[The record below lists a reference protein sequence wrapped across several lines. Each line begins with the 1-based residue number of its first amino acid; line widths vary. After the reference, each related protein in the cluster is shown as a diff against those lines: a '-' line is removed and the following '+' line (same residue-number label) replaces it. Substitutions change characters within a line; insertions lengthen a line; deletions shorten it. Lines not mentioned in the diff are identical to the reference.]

1 MTYNQLW
8 KRLTA
13 IYNEREAQAIVRT
26 VLDALFGMSLT
37 DICLGKVTQ
46 LSADDTTRLEK
57 IIQRLEKSEPVQYVL
72 GAEWFAG
79 RLFSVAPGVLIP
91 RPETE
96 ALVQWACDEAKEK
109 EKEDNSKEERGEEEE
124 GSRKGEGSKKDEA
137 PKKEEAQRK
146 EDASKK
152 EEQLLSSPSKEEK
165 EGSKKG
171 EASKKEEQLLSSPSK
186 EEKEGSKK
194 GEASKKEE
202 QLLSSPSKEE
212 KEGSKKGEASK
223 KEEQLLSSP
232 SKEEKEGLRKEAEA
246 PHPSILDIGT
256 GSGCIAITVALAL
269 PKARVT
275 AWDISTDALT
285 IAAGNAHRLGASV
298 RFEHQDALSAPD
310 DEERWDVIVSNPPY
324 ICDRERADMSDNVLS
339 YEPEL
344 ALFVPDSDPL
354 LFYRAITR
362 YASKALKPGGR
373 LLFET
378 NTAYAHEVA
387 QAMADEGFTAIE
399 VRNDCFGKPRMV
411 KGAFLKV
418 KK

>member
-57 IIQRLEKSEPVQYVL
+57 IMQRLEKSEPVQYVL

-79 RLFSVAPGVLIP
+79 RLFDVAPGVLIP

-96 ALVQWACDEAKEK
+96 DLVKWTCDEAKEK
-109 EKEDNSKEERGEEEE
+109 EKEDNSKEERG
-124 GSRKGEGSKKDEA
+124 
-137 PKKEEAQRK
+137 
-146 EDASKK
+146 
-152 EEQLLSSPSKEEK
+152 KEEK
-165 EGSKKG
+165 EVPKKG
-171 EASKKEEQLLSSPSK
+171 E
-186 EEKEGSKK
+186 
-194 GEASKKEE
+194 
-202 QLLSSPSKEE
+202 
-212 KEGSKKGEASK
+212 
-223 KEEQLLSSP
+223 
-232 SKEEKEGLRKEAEA
+232 EA

-269 PKARVT
+269 PQARVT
-275 AWDISTDALT
+275 AWDISTDALA

-344 ALFVPDSDPL
+344 ALFVPDSAPL
-354 LFYRAITR
+354 LFYRAIAR

-387 QAMADEGFTAIE
+387 QAMANEGFTAIE

-411 KGAFLKV
+411 KGAFFKGKKV
-418 KK
+418 KR

>member
-8 KRLTA
+8 KRLTV

-57 IIQRLEKSEPVQYVL
+57 IMQRLEKSEPVQYVL

-79 RLFSVAPGVLIP
+79 RLFDVAPGVLIP

-96 ALVQWACDEAKEK
+96 DLVKWTCDEAKEK
-109 EKEDNSKEERGEEEE
+109 EKEDNSKEERG
-124 GSRKGEGSKKDEA
+124 
-137 PKKEEAQRK
+137 
-146 EDASKK
+146 
-152 EEQLLSSPSKEEK
+152 
-165 EGSKKG
+165 
-171 EASKKEEQLLSSPSK
+171 
-186 EEKEGSKK
+186 
-194 GEASKKEE
+194 
-202 QLLSSPSKEE
+202 
-212 KEGSKKGEASK
+212 
-223 KEEQLLSSP
+223 
-232 SKEEKEGLRKEAEA
+232 KEEKEGLRKGEDAPQKEEQLLSSLLKSNKEVPEKGEEA

-269 PKARVT
+269 PQARVT
-275 AWDISTDALT
+275 AWDISTDALA

-354 LFYRAITR
+354 LFYRAIAR

-387 QAMADEGFTAIE
+387 QTMANEGFTAIE

-411 KGAFLKV
+411 KGAFIREE
-418 KK
+418 

>member
-8 KRLTA
+8 KRLTV

-57 IIQRLEKSEPVQYVL
+57 IMQRLEKSEPVQYVL

-79 RLFSVAPGVLIP
+79 RLFDVAPGVLIP

-96 ALVQWACDEAKEK
+96 DLVKWACDEAKEK
-109 EKEDNSKEERGEEEE
+109 EKEDNSKEERG
-124 GSRKGEGSKKDEA
+124 
-137 PKKEEAQRK
+137 KEEK
-146 EDASKK
+146 EVSKK
-152 EEQLLSSPSKEEK
+152 EEV
-165 EGSKKG
+165 
-171 EASKKEEQLLSSPSK
+171 
-186 EEKEGSKK
+186 
-194 GEASKKEE
+194 
-202 QLLSSPSKEE
+202 
-212 KEGSKKGEASK
+212 
-223 KEEQLLSSP
+223 
-232 SKEEKEGLRKEAEA
+232 

-269 PKARVT
+269 PQARVT
-275 AWDISTDALT
+275 AWDISTDALA

-344 ALFVPDSDPL
+344 ALFVPDNDPL
-354 LFYRAITR
+354 LFYRAIAR

-373 LLFET
+373 LLFEI

-387 QAMADEGFTAIE
+387 QTMANEGFTAIE
-399 VRNDCFGKPRMV
+399 IRNDCFGKPRMV
-411 KGAFLKV
+411 KGAFIREE
-418 KK
+418 

>member
-57 IIQRLEKSEPVQYVL
+57 IMQRLEKSEPVQYVL

-79 RLFSVAPGVLIP
+79 RLFDVAPGVLIP

-96 ALVQWACDEAKEK
+96 DLVKWACDEAKEK
-109 EKEDNSKEERGEEEE
+109 EKEDNSKEERGKEEKEV
-124 GSRKGEGSKKDEA
+124 SKKGEA
-137 PKKEEAQRK
+137 PQ
-146 EDASKK
+146 K
-152 EEQLLSSPSKEEK
+152 EEQLLSSPLKEE
-165 EGSKKG
+165 E
-171 EASKKEEQLLSSPSK
+171 
-186 EEKEGSKK
+186 
-194 GEASKKEE
+194 
-202 QLLSSPSKEE
+202 
-212 KEGSKKGEASK
+212 
-223 KEEQLLSSP
+223 
-232 SKEEKEGLRKEAEA
+232 EGLRKGKDASQKEEQHLSSLLKSNKEVSEKGEEV

-269 PKARVT
+269 PQARVT
-275 AWDISTDALT
+275 AWDISTDALA

-298 RFEHQDALSAPD
+298 RFEHQDALNAPD

-324 ICDRERADMSDNVLS
+324 ICDKERADMSDNVLS

-354 LFYRAITR
+354 LFYRAIAR

-378 NTAYAHEVA
+378 NTAYVHEVA

-411 KGAFLKV
+411 KGDFLKV

>member
-57 IIQRLEKSEPVQYVL
+57 IMQRLEKSEPVQYVL
-72 GAEWFAG
+72 GAGWFAG
-79 RLFSVAPGVLIP
+79 RLFDVAPGVLIP

-96 ALVQWACDEAKEK
+96 DLVKWACDEAKEK
-109 EKEDNSKEERGEEEE
+109 GKEDNSKDERGKEEKEV
-124 GSRKGEGSKKDEA
+124 SKKGEA
-137 PKKEEAQRK
+137 PQ
-146 EDASKK
+146 K
-152 EEQLLSSPSKEEK
+152 EEQLLSSPLKEE
-165 EGSKKG
+165 E
-171 EASKKEEQLLSSPSK
+171 
-186 EEKEGSKK
+186 
-194 GEASKKEE
+194 
-202 QLLSSPSKEE
+202 
-212 KEGSKKGEASK
+212 
-223 KEEQLLSSP
+223 
-232 SKEEKEGLRKEAEA
+232 EGLRKGKDASQKEEQHLSSLLKEEEEGLRKGKDASQKEEQPLSSLLKNNKEVSEKGEEV

-269 PKARVT
+269 PQARVT
-275 AWDISTDALT
+275 AWDISTDALA

-298 RFEHQDALSAPD
+298 RFEHQDALNAPD

-354 LFYRAITR
+354 LFYRAIAR

-378 NTAYAHEVA
+378 NTAYVHEVA
-387 QAMADEGFTAIE
+387 QAMANEGFTAIE

-411 KGAFLKV
+411 KGDFLKV
-418 KK
+418 KR

>member
-8 KRLTA
+8 KRLTV

-57 IIQRLEKSEPVQYVL
+57 IMQRLEKSEPVQYVL

-79 RLFSVAPGVLIP
+79 RLFDVAPGVLIP

-96 ALVQWACDEAKEK
+96 DLVKWACDEAKEK
-109 EKEDNSKEERGEEEE
+109 EKEDNSKEERGKEEKEV
-124 GSRKGEGSKKDEA
+124 SKKREA
-137 PKKEEAQRK
+137 PKKEEQPLSSPLKKEGLRK
-146 EDASKK
+146 GKDASKK
-152 EEQLLSSPSKEEK
+152 EEQLLSSLLKNNKEV
-165 EGSKKG
+165 SKKG
-171 EASKKEEQLLSSPSK
+171 E
-186 EEKEGSKK
+186 
-194 GEASKKEE
+194 
-202 QLLSSPSKEE
+202 
-212 KEGSKKGEASK
+212 
-223 KEEQLLSSP
+223 
-232 SKEEKEGLRKEAEA
+232 EA

-269 PKARVT
+269 PQARVT
-275 AWDISTDALT
+275 AWDISTDALA

-354 LFYRAITR
+354 LFYRAIAR

-411 KGAFLKV
+411 KGAFIREE
-418 KK
+418 

>member
-26 VLDALFGMSLT
+26 VLDVLFGMSLT

-57 IIQRLEKSEPVQYVL
+57 IMQRLEKSEPVQYVL

-79 RLFSVAPGVLIP
+79 RLFDVAPGVLIP

-96 ALVQWACDEAKEK
+96 ELVKWTCDEAKEK
-109 EKEDNSKEERGEEEE
+109 EKEDNSKEERG
-124 GSRKGEGSKKDEA
+124 
-137 PKKEEAQRK
+137 
-146 EDASKK
+146 
-152 EEQLLSSPSKEEK
+152 KEEK
-165 EGSKKG
+165 EVSKKG
-171 EASKKEEQLLSSPSK
+171 EEV
-186 EEKEGSKK
+186 
-194 GEASKKEE
+194 
-202 QLLSSPSKEE
+202 
-212 KEGSKKGEASK
+212 
-223 KEEQLLSSP
+223 
-232 SKEEKEGLRKEAEA
+232 

-269 PKARVT
+269 PQARVT
-275 AWDISTDALT
+275 AWDISTDALA

-298 RFEHQDALSAPD
+298 RFEHQDALNAPD

-344 ALFVPDSDPL
+344 ALFVPDNDPL
-354 LFYRAITR
+354 LFYRAIAH

-387 QAMADEGFTAIE
+387 QTMADEGFTAIE

-411 KGAFLKV
+411 KGAFIREE
-418 KK
+418 

>member
-57 IIQRLEKSEPVQYVL
+57 IMQRLEKSEPVQYVL

-79 RLFSVAPGVLIP
+79 RLFGVAPGVLIP

-96 ALVQWACDEAKEK
+96 DLVKWACDEAKEK
-109 EKEDNSKEERGEEEE
+109 EKEDNSKEERGKEEKEV
-124 GSRKGEGSKKDEA
+124 SKKGEA
-137 PKKEEAQRK
+137 PQ
-146 EDASKK
+146 K
-152 EEQLLSSPSKEEK
+152 EEQLLSSLFKNNKEVSE
-165 EGSKKG
+165 KG
-171 EASKKEEQLLSSPSK
+171 E
-186 EEKEGSKK
+186 
-194 GEASKKEE
+194 
-202 QLLSSPSKEE
+202 
-212 KEGSKKGEASK
+212 
-223 KEEQLLSSP
+223 
-232 SKEEKEGLRKEAEA
+232 EA
-246 PHPSILDIGT
+246 PHHSILDIGT

-269 PKARVT
+269 PQAHVT
-275 AWDISTDALT
+275 AWDISTDALA

-344 ALFVPDSDPL
+344 ALFVPDNDPL
-354 LFYRAITR
+354 LFYRAIAH

-411 KGAFLKV
+411 KGAFIREELIK
-418 KK
+418 

>member
-57 IIQRLEKSEPVQYVL
+57 IMQRLEKSEPVQYVL
-72 GAEWFAG
+72 GAGWFAG
-79 RLFSVAPGVLIP
+79 RLFDVAPGVLIP

-96 ALVQWACDEAKEK
+96 DLVKWACDEAKEK
-109 EKEDNSKEERGEEEE
+109 EKEDNSKEERGKEEMEVSE
-124 GSRKGEGSKKDEA
+124 KGEA
-137 PKKEEAQRK
+137 PKKEEQP
-146 EDASKK
+146 
-152 EEQLLSSPSKEEK
+152 LSTP
-165 EGSKKG
+165 
-171 EASKKEEQLLSSPSK
+171 L
-186 EEKEGSKK
+186 
-194 GEASKKEE
+194 
-202 QLLSSPSKEE
+202 
-212 KEGSKKGEASK
+212 
-223 KEEQLLSSP
+223 
-232 SKEEKEGLRKEAEA
+232 KEEKEGLRKGKDASQKEEQPLSSPLKEEEEGLRKGEDASQKEEQHLSSLLKSNKEVSEKGEEV

-269 PKARVT
+269 PQARVT
-275 AWDISTDALT
+275 AWDISTDALA

-324 ICDRERADMSDNVLS
+324 ICDKERADMSDNVLS

-354 LFYRAITR
+354 LFYRAIAR

-387 QAMADEGFTAIE
+387 QAMANEGFTAIE

-411 KGAFLKV
+411 KGDFLKV

>member
-57 IIQRLEKSEPVQYVL
+57 IMQRLEKSEPVQYVL

-79 RLFSVAPGVLIP
+79 RLFDVAPGVLIP

-96 ALVQWACDEAKEK
+96 DLVKWACDEAKEK
-109 EKEDNSKEERGEEEE
+109 EKEDNSKEKRGKEEKEVSEKGEAPQKEEQPLSSPLKEEEE
-124 GSRKGEGSKKDEA
+124 GLRKGE
-137 PKKEEAQRK
+137 
-146 EDASKK
+146 DASQK
-152 EEQLLSSPSKEEK
+152 EEQPLSSLLKSNKEVSE
-165 EGSKKG
+165 KG
-171 EASKKEEQLLSSPSK
+171 E
-186 EEKEGSKK
+186 
-194 GEASKKEE
+194 
-202 QLLSSPSKEE
+202 
-212 KEGSKKGEASK
+212 
-223 KEEQLLSSP
+223 
-232 SKEEKEGLRKEAEA
+232 EA

-269 PKARVT
+269 PQARVT

-324 ICDRERADMSDNVLS
+324 ICDKERADMSDNVLS

-354 LFYRAITR
+354 LFYRAIAR

-411 KGAFLKV
+411 KGNFLKV
-418 KK
+418 KR

>member
-8 KRLTA
+8 KRLTV

-57 IIQRLEKSEPVQYVL
+57 IMQRLEKSEPVQYVL

-79 RLFSVAPGVLIP
+79 RLFDVAPGVLIP

-96 ALVQWACDEAKEK
+96 DLVKWACDEAKEK
-109 EKEDNSKEERGEEEE
+109 EKEDNSKEERG
-124 GSRKGEGSKKDEA
+124 
-137 PKKEEAQRK
+137 KEEK
-146 EDASKK
+146 EVSKK
-152 EEQLLSSPSKEEK
+152 EEV
-165 EGSKKG
+165 
-171 EASKKEEQLLSSPSK
+171 
-186 EEKEGSKK
+186 
-194 GEASKKEE
+194 
-202 QLLSSPSKEE
+202 
-212 KEGSKKGEASK
+212 
-223 KEEQLLSSP
+223 
-232 SKEEKEGLRKEAEA
+232 

-269 PKARVT
+269 PQARVT
-275 AWDISTDALT
+275 AWDISTDALA

-310 DEERWDVIVSNPPY
+310 DEACWDVIVSNPPY
-324 ICDRERADMSDNVLS
+324 ICDKERADMSDNVLS

-344 ALFVPDSDPL
+344 ALFVPDNDPL
-354 LFYRAITR
+354 LFYRAIAR

-411 KGAFLKV
+411 KGAFIREE
-418 KK
+418 

>member
-57 IIQRLEKSEPVQYVL
+57 IMQRLEKSEPVQYVL

-79 RLFSVAPGVLIP
+79 RLFDVAPGVLIP

-96 ALVQWACDEAKEK
+96 DLVKWACDEAKEK
-109 EKEDNSKEERGEEEE
+109 EKEDNSKEERG
-124 GSRKGEGSKKDEA
+124 
-137 PKKEEAQRK
+137 
-146 EDASKK
+146 
-152 EEQLLSSPSKEEK
+152 KEEK
-165 EGSKKG
+165 EVSKKG
-171 EASKKEEQLLSSPSK
+171 E
-186 EEKEGSKK
+186 
-194 GEASKKEE
+194 
-202 QLLSSPSKEE
+202 
-212 KEGSKKGEASK
+212 
-223 KEEQLLSSP
+223 
-232 SKEEKEGLRKEAEA
+232 EA

-269 PKARVT
+269 PQARVT
-275 AWDISTDALT
+275 AWDISTDALA

-298 RFEHQDALSAPD
+298 RFEHQDALNAPD

-324 ICDRERADMSDNVLS
+324 ICDKERADMSDNVLS

-354 LFYRAITR
+354 LFYRAIAR

-411 KGAFLKV
+411 KGAFIREE
-418 KK
+418 

>member
-8 KRLTA
+8 KRLTV

-57 IIQRLEKSEPVQYVL
+57 IMQRLEKSEPVQYVL

-79 RLFSVAPGVLIP
+79 RLFDVAPGVLIP

-96 ALVQWACDEAKEK
+96 DLVKWACDEAKGK
-109 EKEDNSKEERGEEEE
+109 EKEDNSKEERG
-124 GSRKGEGSKKDEA
+124 
-137 PKKEEAQRK
+137 KEEK
-146 EDASKK
+146 EDSKK
-152 EEQLLSSPSKEEK
+152 EEV
-165 EGSKKG
+165 
-171 EASKKEEQLLSSPSK
+171 
-186 EEKEGSKK
+186 
-194 GEASKKEE
+194 
-202 QLLSSPSKEE
+202 
-212 KEGSKKGEASK
+212 
-223 KEEQLLSSP
+223 
-232 SKEEKEGLRKEAEA
+232 

-269 PKARVT
+269 PQARVT
-275 AWDISTDALT
+275 AWDISTDALA

-354 LFYRAITR
+354 LFYRAIAR

-411 KGAFLKV
+411 KGAFIREE
-418 KK
+418 

>member
-8 KRLTA
+8 KRLTV

-57 IIQRLEKSEPVQYVL
+57 IMQRLEKSEPVQYVL

-79 RLFSVAPGVLIP
+79 RLFDVAPGVLIP

-96 ALVQWACDEAKEK
+96 DLVKWACDEAKEK
-109 EKEDNSKEERGEEEE
+109 EKEDNSKEERGKEEKEV
-124 GSRKGEGSKKDEA
+124 SKKREA
-137 PKKEEAQRK
+137 PKKEEQPLSSPLKEEKEGLRK
-146 EDASKK
+146 GKDASKK
-152 EEQLLSSPSKEEK
+152 EEQLLSSLLKSNKEVSE
-165 EGSKKG
+165 KG
-171 EASKKEEQLLSSPSK
+171 E
-186 EEKEGSKK
+186 
-194 GEASKKEE
+194 
-202 QLLSSPSKEE
+202 
-212 KEGSKKGEASK
+212 
-223 KEEQLLSSP
+223 
-232 SKEEKEGLRKEAEA
+232 EA

-269 PKARVT
+269 PQARVT
-275 AWDISTDALT
+275 AWDISTDALA

-310 DEERWDVIVSNPPY
+310 DEACWDVIVSNPPY

-387 QAMADEGFTAIE
+387 QTMANEGFTAIE

-411 KGAFLKV
+411 KGAFIREE
-418 KK
+418 

>member
-8 KRLTA
+8 KRLTV

-57 IIQRLEKSEPVQYVL
+57 IMQRLEKSEPVQYVL

-79 RLFSVAPGVLIP
+79 RLFDVAPGVLIP

-96 ALVQWACDEAKEK
+96 DLVKWACDEAKEK
-109 EKEDNSKEERGEEEE
+109 EKEDNSKEERGKEEKEVYK
-124 GSRKGEGSKKDEA
+124 KGEA
-137 PKKEEAQRK
+137 PKKEEQPLSSPIKEEKEGLRK
-146 EDASKK
+146 GKDAPQKEEQLLSSPVKEEEEGLRKGEDASKK
-152 EEQLLSSPSKEEK
+152 EEQLLSSLLKNNKEV
-165 EGSKKG
+165 SKKG
-171 EASKKEEQLLSSPSK
+171 E
-186 EEKEGSKK
+186 
-194 GEASKKEE
+194 
-202 QLLSSPSKEE
+202 
-212 KEGSKKGEASK
+212 
-223 KEEQLLSSP
+223 
-232 SKEEKEGLRKEAEA
+232 EA

-269 PKARVT
+269 PQARVT
-275 AWDISTDALT
+275 AWDISTDALD

-298 RFEHQDALSAPD
+298 RFEHQDALNAPD

-354 LFYRAITR
+354 LFYRAIAR

-387 QAMADEGFTAIE
+387 QVMANEGFTAIE

-411 KGAFLKV
+411 KGAFIREE
-418 KK
+418 

>member
-57 IIQRLEKSEPVQYVL
+57 IMQRLEKSEPVQYVL
-72 GAEWFAG
+72 GSEWFAG
-79 RLFSVAPGVLIP
+79 RLFDVAPGVLIP

-96 ALVQWACDEAKEK
+96 DLVKWACDEAKEK
-109 EKEDNSKEERGEEEE
+109 EKEDNSKEERG
-124 GSRKGEGSKKDEA
+124 
-137 PKKEEAQRK
+137 
-146 EDASKK
+146 
-152 EEQLLSSPSKEEK
+152 KEEK
-165 EGSKKG
+165 EVSKKG
-171 EASKKEEQLLSSPSK
+171 EEV
-186 EEKEGSKK
+186 
-194 GEASKKEE
+194 
-202 QLLSSPSKEE
+202 
-212 KEGSKKGEASK
+212 
-223 KEEQLLSSP
+223 
-232 SKEEKEGLRKEAEA
+232 

-269 PKARVT
+269 PQARVT

-310 DEERWDVIVSNPPY
+310 DEACWDVIVSNPPY
-324 ICDRERADMSDNVLS
+324 ICDRERADMSYNVLS

-354 LFYRAITR
+354 LFYRAIAR

-387 QAMADEGFTAIE
+387 QTMADEGFTAIE

-411 KGAFLKV
+411 KGAFIREE
-418 KK
+418 

>member
-57 IIQRLEKSEPVQYVL
+57 IMQRLEKSEPVQYVL

-79 RLFSVAPGVLIP
+79 RLFDVAPGVLIP

-96 ALVQWACDEAKEK
+96 DLVKWACDEAKGK
-109 EKEDNSKEERGEEEE
+109 EKEDNSKEERGKEERSEEE
-124 GSRKGEGSKKDEA
+124 
-137 PKKEEAQRK
+137 K
-146 EDASKK
+146 EDSKK
-152 EEQLLSSPSKEEK
+152 E
-165 EGSKKG
+165 
-171 EASKKEEQLLSSPSK
+171 
-186 EEKEGSKK
+186 
-194 GEASKKEE
+194 
-202 QLLSSPSKEE
+202 
-212 KEGSKKGEASK
+212 
-223 KEEQLLSSP
+223 
-232 SKEEKEGLRKEAEA
+232 EA

-269 PKARVT
+269 PQARVT
-275 AWDISTDALT
+275 AWDILTDALA
-285 IAAGNAHRLGASV
+285 IAAGNAHKLGASV

-354 LFYRAITR
+354 LFYRAIAR
-362 YASKALKPGGR
+362 YASKALKPSGR

-411 KGAFLKV
+411 KGAFIREE
-418 KK
+418 

>member
-8 KRLTA
+8 KRLTV

-57 IIQRLEKSEPVQYVL
+57 IMQRLEKSEPVQYVL
-72 GAEWFAG
+72 GSEWFAG
-79 RLFSVAPGVLIP
+79 RLFDVAPGVLIP

-96 ALVQWACDEAKEK
+96 DLVKWACDEAKEK
-109 EKEDNSKEERGEEEE
+109 EKEDNSKEERGKEEKEV
-124 GSRKGEGSKKDEA
+124 SKKR
-137 PKKEEAQRK
+137 EAQ
-146 EDASKK
+146 KK
-152 EEQLLSSPSKEEK
+152 EEQLLSSLFKNNKEVPE
-165 EGSKKG
+165 KG
-171 EASKKEEQLLSSPSK
+171 E
-186 EEKEGSKK
+186 
-194 GEASKKEE
+194 
-202 QLLSSPSKEE
+202 
-212 KEGSKKGEASK
+212 
-223 KEEQLLSSP
+223 
-232 SKEEKEGLRKEAEA
+232 EA

-269 PKARVT
+269 PQARVT
-275 AWDISTDALT
+275 AWDISTDALD

-298 RFEHQDALSAPD
+298 RFEHQDALNAPD

-344 ALFVPDSDPL
+344 ALFVPDNDPL
-354 LFYRAITR
+354 LFYHAIAR

-387 QAMADEGFTAIE
+387 QTMADEGFTAIE

-411 KGAFLKV
+411 KGAFIREE
-418 KK
+418 

>member
-8 KRLTA
+8 KRLTV

-57 IIQRLEKSEPVQYVL
+57 IIQRLEKSEPVQYVI

-79 RLFSVAPGVLIP
+79 RLFDVAPGVLIP

-96 ALVQWACDEAKEK
+96 DLVKWACDEAKEK
-109 EKEDNSKEERGEEEE
+109 EKEDNSKKERGEEEK
-124 GSRKGEGSKKDEA
+124 GSRKGEGSKKEEA

-146 EDASKK
+146 EDASIK
-152 EEQLLSSPSKEEK
+152 EEQLLSSPSKEK
-165 EGSKKG
+165 
-171 EASKKEEQLLSSPSK
+171 
-186 EEKEGSKK
+186 
-194 GEASKKEE
+194 
-202 QLLSSPSKEE
+202 
-212 KEGSKKGEASK
+212 
-223 KEEQLLSSP
+223 
-232 SKEEKEGLRKEAEA
+232 KEGLRKGEKA

-269 PKARVT
+269 PQARVT
-275 AWDISTDALT
+275 AWDISTDALA
-285 IAAGNAHRLGASV
+285 IAAGNAHKLGASV

-354 LFYRAITR
+354 LFYRAIAR

-411 KGAFLKV
+411 KGAVLKV

>member
-96 ALVQWACDEAKEK
+96 DLVKWTCDEAKEK
-109 EKEDNSKEERGEEEE
+109 EKEDNSKEERG
-124 GSRKGEGSKKDEA
+124 
-137 PKKEEAQRK
+137 
-146 EDASKK
+146 
-152 EEQLLSSPSKEEK
+152 KEEK
-165 EGSKKG
+165 EVSKKG
-171 EASKKEEQLLSSPSK
+171 E
-186 EEKEGSKK
+186 
-194 GEASKKEE
+194 
-202 QLLSSPSKEE
+202 
-212 KEGSKKGEASK
+212 
-223 KEEQLLSSP
+223 
-232 SKEEKEGLRKEAEA
+232 EA

-269 PKARVT
+269 PQARVT
-275 AWDISTDALT
+275 AWDISTDALA

-344 ALFVPDSDPL
+344 ALFVPDNDPF
-354 LFYRAITR
+354 LFYRAIAS

-399 VRNDCFGKPRMV
+399 IRNDCFGKPRMV
-411 KGAFLKV
+411 KGAFIREE
-418 KK
+418 

>member
-57 IIQRLEKSEPVQYVL
+57 IMQRLEKSEPVQYVL

-79 RLFSVAPGVLIP
+79 RLFDVAPGVLIP

-96 ALVQWACDEAKEK
+96 DLVKWACDEAK
-109 EKEDNSKEERGEEEE
+109 EKEDNSKEERGKEEEE
-124 GSRKGEGSKKDEA
+124 VSEKGEA
-137 PKKEEAQRK
+137 PQ
-146 EDASKK
+146 K
-152 EEQLLSSPSKEEK
+152 EEQPLSSP
-165 EGSKKG
+165 
-171 EASKKEEQLLSSPSK
+171 L
-186 EEKEGSKK
+186 
-194 GEASKKEE
+194 
-202 QLLSSPSKEE
+202 
-212 KEGSKKGEASK
+212 
-223 KEEQLLSSP
+223 
-232 SKEEKEGLRKEAEA
+232 KEEKEGLRKGEDAPQKEEQPLSPLLKEEKEGLRKGEDASQKEEQLLSSLLKSNKEVSEKGEEA

-269 PKARVT
+269 PQARVT
-275 AWDISTDALT
+275 AWDISTDALA
-285 IAAGNAHRLGASV
+285 IATGNAHRLGASV

-354 LFYRAITR
+354 LFYRAIAR

-399 VRNDCFGKPRMV
+399 VRNDSFGKPRMV
-411 KGAFLKV
+411 KGAFIREE
-418 KK
+418 

>member
-8 KRLTA
+8 KRLTV

-57 IIQRLEKSEPVQYVL
+57 IMQRLEKSEPVQYVL

-79 RLFSVAPGVLIP
+79 RLFDVAPGVLIP

-96 ALVQWACDEAKEK
+96 DLVKWACDEAK
-109 EKEDNSKEERGEEEE
+109 EKEDNSKEERGKEEKEV
-124 GSRKGEGSKKDEA
+124 SKKREA
-137 PKKEEAQRK
+137 L
-146 EDASKK
+146 KK
-152 EEQLLSSPSKEEK
+152 EEQPLSSP
-165 EGSKKG
+165 
-171 EASKKEEQLLSSPSK
+171 L
-186 EEKEGSKK
+186 
-194 GEASKKEE
+194 
-202 QLLSSPSKEE
+202 
-212 KEGSKKGEASK
+212 
-223 KEEQLLSSP
+223 
-232 SKEEKEGLRKEAEA
+232 KEEKEGLRKGEDAPQKEEQLLSSLLKNNKEVSKKGEEA

-269 PKARVT
+269 PQARVT
-275 AWDISTDALT
+275 AWDISTDALA

-298 RFEHQDALSAPD
+298 RFEHQDALNAPD

-354 LFYRAITR
+354 LFYRAIAR

-411 KGAFLKV
+411 KGAFIREE
-418 KK
+418 

>member
-57 IIQRLEKSEPVQYVL
+57 IMQRLEKSEPVQYVL
-72 GAEWFAG
+72 GAGWFAG
-79 RLFSVAPGVLIP
+79 RLFDVAPGVLIP

-96 ALVQWACDEAKEK
+96 DLVKWACDEAKEK
-109 EKEDNSKEERGEEEE
+109 EKEDNSKEERGKEEKEI
-124 GSRKGEGSKKDEA
+124 SKKGEA
-137 PKKEEAQRK
+137 PQ
-146 EDASKK
+146 K
-152 EEQLLSSPSKEEK
+152 EEQLLSSPLKEE
-165 EGSKKG
+165 E
-171 EASKKEEQLLSSPSK
+171 
-186 EEKEGSKK
+186 
-194 GEASKKEE
+194 
-202 QLLSSPSKEE
+202 
-212 KEGSKKGEASK
+212 
-223 KEEQLLSSP
+223 
-232 SKEEKEGLRKEAEA
+232 EGLRKGKDASQKEEQPLSSLLKNNKEVSEKGEEV

-269 PKARVT
+269 PQARVT
-275 AWDISTDALT
+275 AWDISTDALA

-298 RFEHQDALSAPD
+298 RFEHQDALTAPD
-310 DEERWDVIVSNPPY
+310 DEARWDVIVSNPPY

-354 LFYRAITR
+354 LFYRAIAR

-378 NTAYAHEVA
+378 NTAYVHEVA
-387 QAMADEGFTAIE
+387 QTMANEGFTAIE

-411 KGAFLKV
+411 KGDFLKV

>member
-57 IIQRLEKSEPVQYVL
+57 IMQRLEKSEPVQYVL

-79 RLFSVAPGVLIP
+79 RLFDVAPGVLIP

-96 ALVQWACDEAKEK
+96 DLVKWACDEAKEK
-109 EKEDNSKEERGEEEE
+109 EKEDNSKEERGKEEKEV
-124 GSRKGEGSKKDEA
+124 SKKGEA
-137 PKKEEAQRK
+137 PKKEEQP
-146 EDASKK
+146 
-152 EEQLLSSPSKEEK
+152 LSAP
-165 EGSKKG
+165 
-171 EASKKEEQLLSSPSK
+171 L
-186 EEKEGSKK
+186 
-194 GEASKKEE
+194 
-202 QLLSSPSKEE
+202 
-212 KEGSKKGEASK
+212 
-223 KEEQLLSSP
+223 
-232 SKEEKEGLRKEAEA
+232 KEEKEGLRKGEYASQKEEQLLSSLLKNNNEVSKKGEEA

-269 PKARVT
+269 PQAHVT
-275 AWDISTDALT
+275 AWDISTDALA

-354 LFYRAITR
+354 LFYRAIAR

-411 KGAFLKV
+411 KGAFIREE
-418 KK
+418 

>member
-57 IIQRLEKSEPVQYVL
+57 IMQRLEKSEPVQYVL
-72 GAEWFAG
+72 GSEWFAG
-79 RLFSVAPGVLIP
+79 RLFDVAPGVLIP

-96 ALVQWACDEAKEK
+96 DLVKWACDEAKEK
-109 EKEDNSKEERGEEEE
+109 EKEDNSKEERG
-124 GSRKGEGSKKDEA
+124 
-137 PKKEEAQRK
+137 
-146 EDASKK
+146 
-152 EEQLLSSPSKEEK
+152 KEEK
-165 EGSKKG
+165 EVSKKG
-171 EASKKEEQLLSSPSK
+171 E
-186 EEKEGSKK
+186 
-194 GEASKKEE
+194 
-202 QLLSSPSKEE
+202 
-212 KEGSKKGEASK
+212 
-223 KEEQLLSSP
+223 
-232 SKEEKEGLRKEAEA
+232 EA

-269 PKARVT
+269 PQARVT
-275 AWDISTDALT
+275 AWDISTDALA

-354 LFYRAITR
+354 LFYRAIAR

-387 QAMADEGFTAIE
+387 QVMDNEGFTAIE

>member
-57 IIQRLEKSEPVQYVL
+57 IMQRLEKSEPVQYVL
-72 GAEWFAG
+72 GAGWFAG
-79 RLFSVAPGVLIP
+79 RLFDVAPGVLIP

-96 ALVQWACDEAKEK
+96 DLVKWACDEAKEK
-109 EKEDNSKEERGEEEE
+109 EKEDNSKEERGKEEKEVSKKGEAPQKEEQPLSSPLKEEEE
-124 GSRKGEGSKKDEA
+124 GLRKGK
-137 PKKEEAQRK
+137 
-146 EDASKK
+146 DASQK
-152 EEQLLSSPSKEEK
+152 EEQLLSSLLKNNKEVSE
-165 EGSKKG
+165 KG
-171 EASKKEEQLLSSPSK
+171 EEV
-186 EEKEGSKK
+186 
-194 GEASKKEE
+194 
-202 QLLSSPSKEE
+202 
-212 KEGSKKGEASK
+212 
-223 KEEQLLSSP
+223 
-232 SKEEKEGLRKEAEA
+232 

-269 PKARVT
+269 PQARVT
-275 AWDISTDALT
+275 AWDISTDALA

-298 RFEHQDALSAPD
+298 RFEHQDALNAPD
-310 DEERWDVIVSNPPY
+310 DEARWDVIVSNPPY

-354 LFYRAITR
+354 LFYRAIAR

-378 NTAYAHEVA
+378 NTAYVHEVA
-387 QAMADEGFTAIE
+387 QAMANEGFTAIE

-411 KGAFLKV
+411 KGDFLKV

>member
-57 IIQRLEKSEPVQYVL
+57 IMQRLEKSEPVQYVL

-79 RLFSVAPGVLIP
+79 RLFDVAPGVLIP

-96 ALVQWACDEAKEK
+96 DLVKWACDEAKEK
-109 EKEDNSKEERGEEEE
+109 EKEDNSKDERGKEEKEV
-124 GSRKGEGSKKDEA
+124 SKKGEA
-137 PKKEEAQRK
+137 PQ
-146 EDASKK
+146 K
-152 EEQLLSSPSKEEK
+152 EEQLLSSPLKEE
-165 EGSKKG
+165 E
-171 EASKKEEQLLSSPSK
+171 
-186 EEKEGSKK
+186 
-194 GEASKKEE
+194 
-202 QLLSSPSKEE
+202 
-212 KEGSKKGEASK
+212 
-223 KEEQLLSSP
+223 
-232 SKEEKEGLRKEAEA
+232 EGLRKGKDASQKEEQPLSSLLKSNKEVSEKGEEV

-269 PKARVT
+269 PQARVT
-275 AWDISTDALT
+275 AWDISTDALA

-298 RFEHQDALSAPD
+298 RFEHQDALNAPD

-324 ICDRERADMSDNVLS
+324 ICDKERADMSDNVLS

-354 LFYRAITR
+354 LFYRAIAR

-387 QAMADEGFTAIE
+387 QAMANEGFTAIE

-411 KGAFLKV
+411 KGDFLKV

>member
-57 IIQRLEKSEPVQYVL
+57 IMQRLEKSEPVQYVL
-72 GAEWFAG
+72 GSEWFAG
-79 RLFSVAPGVLIP
+79 RLFDVAPGVLIP

-96 ALVQWACDEAKEK
+96 ELVKWTCDEAKEK
-109 EKEDNSKEERGEEEE
+109 EKEDNSKEERG
-124 GSRKGEGSKKDEA
+124 
-137 PKKEEAQRK
+137 
-146 EDASKK
+146 
-152 EEQLLSSPSKEEK
+152 KEEK
-165 EGSKKG
+165 EVSKKG
-171 EASKKEEQLLSSPSK
+171 E
-186 EEKEGSKK
+186 
-194 GEASKKEE
+194 
-202 QLLSSPSKEE
+202 
-212 KEGSKKGEASK
+212 
-223 KEEQLLSSP
+223 
-232 SKEEKEGLRKEAEA
+232 EA

-269 PKARVT
+269 PQARVT
-275 AWDISTDALT
+275 AWDISTDALA

-298 RFEHQDALSAPD
+298 RFEHQNALSAPD

-324 ICDRERADMSDNVLS
+324 ICDRECADMSDNLLS

-354 LFYRAITR
+354 LFYRAIAR

-387 QAMADEGFTAIE
+387 QVMADEGFTAIE

-411 KGAFLKV
+411 KGAFIREE
-418 KK
+418 

>member
-57 IIQRLEKSEPVQYVL
+57 IMQRLEKSEPVQYVL

-79 RLFSVAPGVLIP
+79 RLFDVAPGVLIP

-96 ALVQWACDEAKEK
+96 DLVKWACDEAK
-109 EKEDNSKEERGEEEE
+109 EKEDNSKEERGKEEKEV
-124 GSRKGEGSKKDEA
+124 SKKREA
-137 PKKEEAQRK
+137 L
-146 EDASKK
+146 KK
-152 EEQLLSSPSKEEK
+152 EEQPLSSP
-165 EGSKKG
+165 
-171 EASKKEEQLLSSPSK
+171 L
-186 EEKEGSKK
+186 
-194 GEASKKEE
+194 
-202 QLLSSPSKEE
+202 
-212 KEGSKKGEASK
+212 
-223 KEEQLLSSP
+223 
-232 SKEEKEGLRKEAEA
+232 KEEKEGLRKGEDASQKEEQLLSSLLKNNNEVSEKGEEA

-269 PKARVT
+269 PQARVT
-275 AWDISTDALT
+275 AWDISTDALA

-298 RFEHQDALSAPD
+298 RFEHQDALNAPD

-344 ALFVPDSDPL
+344 ALFVPDNDPL
-354 LFYRAITR
+354 LFYRAIAR

-411 KGAFLKV
+411 KGAFIREE
-418 KK
+418 

>member
-8 KRLTA
+8 KRLTV

-57 IIQRLEKSEPVQYVL
+57 IMQRLEKSEPVQYVL
-72 GAEWFAG
+72 GSGWFAG
-79 RLFSVAPGVLIP
+79 RLFDVAPGVLIP

-96 ALVQWACDEAKEK
+96 DLVKWACDEAKEK
-109 EKEDNSKEERGEEEE
+109 EKEDNSKEERG
-124 GSRKGEGSKKDEA
+124 
-137 PKKEEAQRK
+137 
-146 EDASKK
+146 
-152 EEQLLSSPSKEEK
+152 KEEK
-165 EGSKKG
+165 EVSKKG
-171 EASKKEEQLLSSPSK
+171 E
-186 EEKEGSKK
+186 
-194 GEASKKEE
+194 
-202 QLLSSPSKEE
+202 
-212 KEGSKKGEASK
+212 
-223 KEEQLLSSP
+223 
-232 SKEEKEGLRKEAEA
+232 EA

-269 PKARVT
+269 PQARIT
-275 AWDISTDALT
+275 AWDISTDALA

-354 LFYRAITR
+354 LFYRAIAR

-387 QAMADEGFTAIE
+387 QTMADEGFTAIE

-411 KGAFLKV
+411 KGAFIREE
-418 KK
+418 

>member
-8 KRLTA
+8 KRLTT

-57 IIQRLEKSEPVQYVL
+57 IMQRLEKSEPVQYVL

-79 RLFSVAPGVLIP
+79 RLFDVAPGVLIP

-96 ALVQWACDEAKEK
+96 DLVKWACDEAKGK
-109 EKEDNSKEERGEEEE
+109 EKEDNSKEERGKEEKEV
-124 GSRKGEGSKKDEA
+124 SKKR
-137 PKKEEAQRK
+137 EAQ
-146 EDASKK
+146 KK
-152 EEQLLSSPSKEEK
+152 EEQPLSSP
-165 EGSKKG
+165 
-171 EASKKEEQLLSSPSK
+171 L
-186 EEKEGSKK
+186 
-194 GEASKKEE
+194 
-202 QLLSSPSKEE
+202 
-212 KEGSKKGEASK
+212 
-223 KEEQLLSSP
+223 
-232 SKEEKEGLRKEAEA
+232 KEEKEGLRKGEDAPQKEEQLLSSLLKNNKEVSKKGEEA

-269 PKARVT
+269 PQARVT
-275 AWDISTDALT
+275 AWDISTDALA

-354 LFYRAITR
+354 LFYRAIAR

-373 LLFET
+373 LFFET

-387 QAMADEGFTAIE
+387 QVMADEGFTAIE

-411 KGAFLKV
+411 KGAFIREE
-418 KK
+418 

>member
-57 IIQRLEKSEPVQYVL
+57 IMQRLEKSEPVQYVL

-79 RLFSVAPGVLIP
+79 RLFDVAPGVLIP

-96 ALVQWACDEAKEK
+96 DLVKWTCDEAKEK
-109 EKEDNSKEERGEEEE
+109 EKEDNSKEERG
-124 GSRKGEGSKKDEA
+124 
-137 PKKEEAQRK
+137 
-146 EDASKK
+146 
-152 EEQLLSSPSKEEK
+152 KEEK
-165 EGSKKG
+165 ENPKKG
-171 EASKKEEQLLSSPSK
+171 EAQKKEEASKKEEQHV
-186 EEKEGSKK
+186 
-194 GEASKKEE
+194 
-202 QLLSSPSKEE
+202 
-212 KEGSKKGEASK
+212 
-223 KEEQLLSSP
+223 SSP
-232 SKEEKEGLRKEAEA
+232 SKEEKEGLRKEEEATQKEEQLLSSPLKEEKEGLRKEEVASKKEEQLLSSPLKTNKEVSKKGEEA

-269 PKARVT
+269 PQARVT
-275 AWDISTDALT
+275 AWDISTDALA

-298 RFEHQDALSAPD
+298 RFEHQNALSAPD

-354 LFYRAITR
+354 LFYHAIAR

-387 QAMADEGFTAIE
+387 QAIADEGFTAIE

-411 KGAFLKV
+411 KGAFIREELIK
-418 KK
+418 

>member
-57 IIQRLEKSEPVQYVL
+57 IMQRLEKSEPVQYVL

-79 RLFSVAPGVLIP
+79 RLFDVAPGVLIP

-96 ALVQWACDEAKEK
+96 DLVKWACDEAKEK
-109 EKEDNSKEERGEEEE
+109 EKEDNSKEERG
-124 GSRKGEGSKKDEA
+124 
-137 PKKEEAQRK
+137 
-146 EDASKK
+146 
-152 EEQLLSSPSKEEK
+152 KEEK
-165 EGSKKG
+165 EVSKKG
-171 EASKKEEQLLSSPSK
+171 E
-186 EEKEGSKK
+186 
-194 GEASKKEE
+194 
-202 QLLSSPSKEE
+202 
-212 KEGSKKGEASK
+212 
-223 KEEQLLSSP
+223 
-232 SKEEKEGLRKEAEA
+232 EA

-269 PKARVT
+269 PQARVT
-275 AWDISTDALT
+275 AWDISTDALA
-285 IAAGNAHRLGASV
+285 IAAGNAHKLGASV

-344 ALFVPDSDPL
+344 ALFVPDNDPL
-354 LFYRAITR
+354 LFYRAIAR

-387 QAMADEGFTAIE
+387 QVMADEGFTAIE

-411 KGAFLKV
+411 KGAFIREE
-418 KK
+418 

>member
-57 IIQRLEKSEPVQYVL
+57 IMQRLEKSEPVQYVL

-79 RLFSVAPGVLIP
+79 RLFDVAPGVLIP

-96 ALVQWACDEAKEK
+96 DLVKWACDEAKEKEK
-109 EKEDNSKEERGEEEE
+109 EKEDNSKEERGKEEKEVSKKREAQKKEEQPLSSPLKEEEE
-124 GSRKGEGSKKDEA
+124 GLRKGK
-137 PKKEEAQRK
+137 
-146 EDASKK
+146 DASKK
-152 EEQLLSSPSKEEK
+152 EEQLLSSLFKNNKEVPE
-165 EGSKKG
+165 KG
-171 EASKKEEQLLSSPSK
+171 E
-186 EEKEGSKK
+186 
-194 GEASKKEE
+194 
-202 QLLSSPSKEE
+202 
-212 KEGSKKGEASK
+212 
-223 KEEQLLSSP
+223 
-232 SKEEKEGLRKEAEA
+232 EA

-269 PKARVT
+269 PQARVT
-275 AWDISTDALT
+275 AWDISTDALA

-354 LFYRAITR
+354 LFYRAIAR

-387 QAMADEGFTAIE
+387 QTMANEGFTAIE

-411 KGAFLKV
+411 KGAFIREE
-418 KK
+418 

>member
-57 IIQRLEKSEPVQYVL
+57 IMQRLEKSEPVQYVL

-79 RLFSVAPGVLIP
+79 RLFDVAPGVLIP

-96 ALVQWACDEAKEK
+96 DLVKWACDEAKGK
-109 EKEDNSKEERGEEEE
+109 EKEDNSKEERGKEEKEV
-124 GSRKGEGSKKDEA
+124 SKKREA
-137 PKKEEAQRK
+137 PKKEEQPLSYPLKEEKEGLRK
-146 EDASKK
+146 GEDASKK
-152 EEQLLSSPSKEEK
+152 EEQLLSSLLKNNKEV
-165 EGSKKG
+165 SKKG
-171 EASKKEEQLLSSPSK
+171 E
-186 EEKEGSKK
+186 
-194 GEASKKEE
+194 
-202 QLLSSPSKEE
+202 
-212 KEGSKKGEASK
+212 
-223 KEEQLLSSP
+223 
-232 SKEEKEGLRKEAEA
+232 EA

-269 PKARVT
+269 PQARVT
-275 AWDISTDALT
+275 AWDISTDALA

-344 ALFVPDSDPL
+344 ALFVPDNDPL
-354 LFYRAITR
+354 LFYRAIAR

-387 QAMADEGFTAIE
+387 QTMANEGFTAIE

-411 KGAFLKV
+411 KGAFIREE
-418 KK
+418 

>member
-57 IIQRLEKSEPVQYVL
+57 IMQRLEKSEPVQYVL

-79 RLFSVAPGVLIP
+79 RLFDVAPGVLIP

-96 ALVQWACDEAKEK
+96 DLVKWACDEAKEK
-109 EKEDNSKEERGEEEE
+109 EKEDNSKEERGKEEKEV
-124 GSRKGEGSKKDEA
+124 SKKGEA
-137 PKKEEAQRK
+137 PQ
-146 EDASKK
+146 K
-152 EEQLLSSPSKEEK
+152 EEQLLSSP
-165 EGSKKG
+165 
-171 EASKKEEQLLSSPSK
+171 L
-186 EEKEGSKK
+186 
-194 GEASKKEE
+194 
-202 QLLSSPSKEE
+202 
-212 KEGSKKGEASK
+212 
-223 KEEQLLSSP
+223 
-232 SKEEKEGLRKEAEA
+232 KEEKEGLRKGKDASQKEEQHLSSLLKSNKEVSEKGEEV

-269 PKARVT
+269 PQARVT
-275 AWDISTDALT
+275 AWDISTDALA

-324 ICDRERADMSDNVLS
+324 ICDKERADMSDNVLC

-354 LFYRAITR
+354 LFYRAIAR

-378 NTAYAHEVA
+378 NTAYVHEVA
-387 QAMADEGFTAIE
+387 QAMANEGFTAIE

-411 KGAFLKV
+411 KGDFLKV
-418 KK
+418 KKG

>member
-8 KRLTA
+8 KRLTV

-79 RLFSVAPGVLIP
+79 RLFDVAPGVLIP

-96 ALVQWACDEAKEK
+96 DLVKWACDEAKEK
-109 EKEDNSKEERGEEEE
+109 EKEDNGKEERGEEEE

-146 EDASKK
+146 EDASIK
-152 EEQLLSSPSKEEK
+152 EK
-165 EGSKKG
+165 
-171 EASKKEEQLLSSPSK
+171 
-186 EEKEGSKK
+186 
-194 GEASKKEE
+194 
-202 QLLSSPSKEE
+202 
-212 KEGSKKGEASK
+212 
-223 KEEQLLSSP
+223 QLLSSP
-232 SKEEKEGLRKEAEA
+232 SKEEKEGLRKGEEA

-269 PKARVT
+269 PQARVT
-275 AWDISTDALT
+275 AWDISTDALA
-285 IAAGNAHRLGASV
+285 IAAGNAHKLGASV

-310 DEERWDVIVSNPPY
+310 DKERWDVIVSNPPY
-324 ICDRERADMSDNVLS
+324 ICDREHADMSDNVLS

-354 LFYRAITR
+354 LFYRAIVR

-387 QAMADEGFTAIE
+387 QAMTDEGFTAIE

-411 KGAFLKV
+411 KGAFIREELIK
-418 KK
+418 

>member
-96 ALVQWACDEAKEK
+96 NLVKWACDEAKEK
-109 EKEDNSKEERGEEEE
+109 EKEDNSKEERGKEERGKEE
-124 GSRKGEGSKKDEA
+124 KEDSKKGEA
-137 PKKEEAQRK
+137 PKKEEQN
-146 EDASKK
+146 
-152 EEQLLSSPSKEEK
+152 
-165 EGSKKG
+165 
-171 EASKKEEQLLSSPSK
+171 
-186 EEKEGSKK
+186 
-194 GEASKKEE
+194 
-202 QLLSSPSKEE
+202 
-212 KEGSKKGEASK
+212 
-223 KEEQLLSSP
+223 LSSP
-232 SKEEKEGLRKEAEA
+232 SKEEKEGLRKEEEASKKEEQLQSSPLKNNKEVSKKGEEA

-269 PKARVT
+269 PQARVT
-275 AWDISTDALT
+275 AWDISPDALA
-285 IAAGNAHRLGASV
+285 IAAGNAHKLGASV

-310 DEERWDVIVSNPPY
+310 DKERWDVIVSNPPY

-354 LFYRAITR
+354 LFYRAIAH

-411 KGAFLKV
+411 KGAVLKV

>member
-57 IIQRLEKSEPVQYVL
+57 IMQRLEKSEPVQYVL

-79 RLFSVAPGVLIP
+79 RLFDVAPGVLIP

-96 ALVQWACDEAKEK
+96 DLVKWACDEAKEK
-109 EKEDNSKEERGEEEE
+109 EKEDNSKEERGKEEKEI
-124 GSRKGEGSKKDEA
+124 SKKGEA
-137 PKKEEAQRK
+137 PQ
-146 EDASKK
+146 K
-152 EEQLLSSPSKEEK
+152 EEQLLSSPLKEEE
-165 EGSKKG
+165 EGLRKG
-171 EASKKEEQLLSSPSK
+171 KDASQKEEQLLSSP
-186 EEKEGSKK
+186 
-194 GEASKKEE
+194 
-202 QLLSSPSKEE
+202 L
-212 KEGSKKGEASK
+212 
-223 KEEQLLSSP
+223 
-232 SKEEKEGLRKEAEA
+232 KEEKEGLRKGEDASQKEEQLLSSLFKNNKEVSKKGEEV

-269 PKARVT
+269 PQARVT
-275 AWDISTDALT
+275 AWDISTDALA

-310 DEERWDVIVSNPPY
+310 DEARWDVIVSNPPY
-324 ICDRERADMSDNVLS
+324 ICDKERADMSDNVLS

-354 LFYRAITR
+354 LFYRAIAR

-378 NTAYAHEVA
+378 NTAYVHEVA

-411 KGAFLKV
+411 KGDFLKV

>member
-79 RLFSVAPGVLIP
+79 RLFGVAPGVLIP

-109 EKEDNSKEERGEEEE
+109 EKEKEDNSKEER
-124 GSRKGEGSKKDEA
+124 
-137 PKKEEAQRK
+137 
-146 EDASKK
+146 
-152 EEQLLSSPSKEEK
+152 
-165 EGSKKG
+165 
-171 EASKKEEQLLSSPSK
+171 
-186 EEKEGSKK
+186 
-194 GEASKKEE
+194 
-202 QLLSSPSKEE
+202 
-212 KEGSKKGEASK
+212 
-223 KEEQLLSSP
+223 
-232 SKEEKEGLRKEAEA
+232 SKEEKEGLRKEGEA

-269 PKARVT
+269 PQARVT
-275 AWDISTDALT
+275 AWDISPDALA
-285 IAAGNAHRLGASV
+285 IAAGNAHKLGASV

-310 DEERWDVIVSNPPY
+310 DKERWDVIVSNPPY

-354 LFYRAITR
+354 LFYRAIAR

-411 KGAFLKV
+411 KGAFIREE
-418 KK
+418 